1 MDAFVASRLPAATT
15 SSTPQHAA
23 TAATHL
29 RQSPLRQGGTASLT
43 AGVLLAL
50 CSARGAGRPNHPRAA
65 RRRAEKVVRHM
76 CHRNCHGGEHLSPER
91 KRELE
96 AICEKIATPGK
107 GITATDEGPGTI
119 GDRFEKVGVENTE
132 EHRRIYRQMLYET
145 PGINNYLSA
154 AILDPETMYQKDD
167 EGVPFPEALEK
178 RGIIPGVKPHLKVYE
193 LPGTKDTVMQGLDS
207 LAVRCRE
214 YKAAGAKFAK
224 WRSPLQISRFGPTK
238 MAIEAN
244 MNDLARYALICQ
256 DEGLVP
262 IVEPDIV
269 MKGDHDL
276 ETAVAVNVEVQA
288 TLYKAML
295 DHGVYMEGTILKTN
309 LVNPGLSCDHDY
321 SVEEIAV
328 ANMMVLRRVMPT
340 AIRGVNFLSGGQS
353 LEGAA
358 ARLNALNKVKKRLG
372 RMPWNISFSWSWALQ
387 APLLNICKGQGGK
400 IPLKEMSELYLQ
412 ELAIASAAAQG
423 TYQEGFPPDVI
434 REDEKK
440 DAEAK
445 KDEPKKEEEK
455 KEEPK
460 KDAEAKK
467 EEPKKEEEK
476 KEEPKKDAEAKK
488 EEPKKEEEKKEEP
501 KKDAEAKK
509 EEPKKEDEK
518 KKEPKKDAE
527 AKKEEKKEEPKKDAE
542 AKKDEPKKEEE
553 KKEEPKKDAEAKKEE
568 PKKEEKKEE
577 PKKDAEAKKEEPKKE
592 EKKEE
597 PKKDAET
604 QKEGVPA

>member
-65 RRRAEKVVRHM
+65 RRRAEKV
-76 CHRNCHGGEHLSPER
+76 
-91 KRELE
+91 
-96 AICEKIATPGK
+96 
-107 GITATDEGPGTI
+107 GPGTI

-372 RMPWNISFSWSWALQ
+372 RMPWTHGTSPSH
-387 APLLNICKGQGGK
+387 GVG
-400 IPLKEMSELYLQ
+400 LYKLP
-412 ELAIASAAAQG
+412 
-423 TYQEGFPPDVI
+423 F
-434 REDEKK
+434 
-440 DAEAK
+440 
-445 KDEPKKEEEK
+445 
-455 KEEPK
+455 
-460 KDAEAKK
+460 
-467 EEPKKEEEK
+467 
-476 KEEPKKDAEAKK
+476 
-488 EEPKKEEEKKEEP
+488 
-501 KKDAEAKK
+501 
-509 EEPKKEDEK
+509 
-518 KKEPKKDAE
+518 
-527 AKKEEKKEEPKKDAE
+527 
-542 AKKDEPKKEEE
+542 
-553 KKEEPKKDAEAKKEE
+553 
-568 PKKEEKKEE
+568 
-577 PKKDAEAKKEEPKKE
+577 
-592 EKKEE
+592 
-597 PKKDAET
+597 
-604 QKEGVPA
+604 